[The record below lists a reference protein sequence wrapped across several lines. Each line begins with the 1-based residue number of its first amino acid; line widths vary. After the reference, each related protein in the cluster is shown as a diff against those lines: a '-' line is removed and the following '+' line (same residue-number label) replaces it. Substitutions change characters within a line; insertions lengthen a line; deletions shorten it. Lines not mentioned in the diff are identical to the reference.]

1 MKVIATN
8 GILNIV
14 DIIYDINDSIVLDNG
29 QTRDIEY
36 DDENNPYFV
45 YHQEKYYLNE
55 FIKINN

>member
-29 QTRDIEY
+29 QIRDIEF
-36 DDENNPYFV
+36 DGKHHYFV
-45 YHQEKYYLNE
+45 YHNEKYYLNE